1 MPAAS
6 RRPVLLTVDDN
17 RVIHEVYALAFEKD
31 LHAPASP
38 RRPGGTGHRALRDR
52 RRGDP
57 RPRHAGPQRPRSARS
72 SAQAEAR
79 ADGRH
84 RLGHR
89 YVSECA
95 PGSATGVVR
104 QLLAARADPTVA
116 IPQPA
121 LVAHRVL
128 LVSLDPGFRAA
139 LTVALQPRCRVD
151 SAPRIGVAVE
161 MLRSMMPDLGVVDLR
176 GASRERAADL
186 ESLRSSF
193 PEGPTI
199 VVGAADRLG
208 PLLHPSAGRVEAL
221 VTEPVD
227 FGELFAEIA
236 SLLPPSRAGI
246 PTKRL
251 SPPTSVAVRR
261 VTEQYQDHTFTGRA
275 SERRRGPLGGSLRPR
290 LQRRYGN
297 PADGIRRS
305 RARPG
310 RDLPAPREPRQ
321 GEHHRATARFL
332 RRAPPTCRGIAC
344 IR

>member
-1 MPAAS
+1 
-6 RRPVLLTVDDN
+6 
-17 RVIHEVYALAFEKD
+17 
-31 LHAPASP
+31 
-38 RRPGGTGHRALRDR
+38 
-52 RRGDP
+52 
-57 RPRHAGPQRPRSARS
+57 
-72 SAQAEAR
+72 
-79 ADGRH
+79 
-84 RLGHR
+84 
-89 YVSECA
+89 
-95 PGSATGVVR
+95 
-104 QLLAARADPTVA
+104 
-116 IPQPA
+116 
-121 LVAHRVL
+121 
-128 LVSLDPGFRAA
+128 
-139 LTVALQPRCRVD
+139 VD

-261 VTEQYQDHTFTGRA
+261 VTEQYQDHTLRVEHLSAAAGLSVDHFAHVFSDDMGIPPMEYVVRVRVQAAIFQLRENLDKVSTIA
-275 SERRRGPLGGSLRPR
+275 RRLGFYDGPHLPV
-290 LQRRYGN
+290 
-297 PADGIRRS
+297 AAS
-305 RARPG
+305 RAFGETCIKRAGRYTPG
-310 RDLPAPREPRQ
+310 ESR
-321 GEHHRATARFL
+321 GW
-332 RRAPPTCRGIAC
+332 CRW
-344 IR
+344 RVRLVTQ

>member
-6 RRPVLLTVDDN
+6 RRLVLLTVDDN

-193 PEGPTI
+193 RRGRRSSSAPPIDSAPCSTRRRA
-199 VVGAADRLG
+199 VSKPWSQSRLI
-208 PLLHPSAGRVEAL
+208 SANCS
-221 VTEPVD
+221 PK
-227 FGELFAEIA
+227 
-236 SLLPPSRAGI
+236 SRACF
-246 PTKRL
+246 
-251 SPPTSVAVRR
+251 RR
-261 VTEQYQDHTFTGRA
+261 AAPE
-275 SERRRGPLGGSLRPR
+275 SRRNGS
-290 LQRRYGN
+290 
-297 PADGIRRS
+297 A
-305 RARPG
+305 
-310 RDLPAPREPRQ
+310 
-321 GEHHRATARFL
+321 L
-332 RRAPPTCRGIAC
+332 RRASRSGA
-344 IR
+344 